1 MPPRRRKPPRAGALT
16 ELPPLKIIRSILLL
30 QLSYYATALVLI
42 LFTTL
47 VLGQRFSLNLIFDWN
62 SVRGDTTVGW
72 TVGFLWVVDGFITV
86 IPILLLIS
94 RSKLVPDF
102 ALTIHF
108 IHLLITSF
116 YTGGIPTN
124 LLWWGLEAG
133 SAALM
138 ITLGVWA
145 CRYREM
151 QPISFRTPA
160 HKKATGQN
168 AANGSAEVAVIDDH
182 IRSSLGRGIRNDAGP
197 SYEMVNVRGD
207 QNV

>member
-30 QLSYYATALVLI
+30 QLSYYATAFVLI

-116 YTGGIPTN
+116 YTGGVPTN
-124 LLWWGLEAG
+124 LLWWSLEAS
-133 SAALM
+133 SAILM

-151 QPISFRTPA
+151 QPISFGTPA
-160 HKKATGQN
+160 PKKATGQN
-168 AANGSAEVAVIDDH
+168 AANGSAEVTVVDDH
-182 IRSSLGRGIRNDAGP
+182 VRGSPGRGMRNDAGP

>member
-16 ELPPLKIIRSILLL
+16 ELPPLKIVRSILLL
-30 QLSYYATALVLI
+30 QLSYYTTAFVLI

-116 YTGGIPTN
+116 YTGAIPTN
-124 LLWWGLEAG
+124 LLWWGLEAS
-133 SAALM
+133 SALLM
-138 ITLGVWA
+138 IVLGVWA

-151 QPISFRTPA
+151 QPISFGAPA

-168 AANGSAEVAVIDDH
+168 AANGSAEGAVVDEH
-182 IRSSLGRGIRNDAGP
+182 IRGSPGRGLRTDAGP
-197 SYEMVNVRGD
+197 SYEMVTVRGD